1 MANFNRVILLGNLT
15 RDIEVRSLPSGM
27 SVADV
32 SLAVND
38 RYKNQQGEW
47 VEHANF
53 IDCTAFGR
61 SAEVMAQ
68 YLSKGR
74 PVMVEGKLRYETWQ
88 DKQTGQNRNKIKVVI
103 DNFQFVDSRD
113 GGGGGG
119 GGGGGRGG
127 QRQTSPA
134 GGGSQQGGGYEP
146 VSEDDIPF

>member
-27 SVADV
+27 SVADIG
-32 SLAVND
+32 LAVND
-38 RYKNQQGEW
+38 RYKNQSGEW

-74 PVMVEGKLRYETWQ
+74 PVMIEGKLRYETWQ
-88 DKQTGQNRNKIKVVI
+88 DKQSGQNRNKIKVII
-103 DNFQFVDSRD
+103 DNFQFVDSRE
-113 GGGGGG
+113 GGG
-119 GGGGGRGG
+119 GGGGGRGP
-127 QRQTSPA
+127 QRQPA
-134 GGGSQQGGGYEP
+134 NAAPAASGGYEP